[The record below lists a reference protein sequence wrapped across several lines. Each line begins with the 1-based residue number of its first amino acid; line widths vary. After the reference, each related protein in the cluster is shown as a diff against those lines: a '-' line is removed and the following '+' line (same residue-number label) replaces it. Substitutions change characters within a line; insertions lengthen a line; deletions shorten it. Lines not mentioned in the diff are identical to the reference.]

1 MAVDLGI
8 DFDMPEAQQ
17 VSLTAESEQQAARLL
32 AELTGTD
39 SQENHVA
46 SVPGASSRATP
57 DPEHEEP
64 PLLISRLIVGSVV
77 GSPMIYK
84 QFRTRLICRMVLHS
98 GFSGS

>member
-1 MAVDLGI
+1 MAVDLDI

-32 AELTGTD
+32 AEVAGTD
-39 SQENHVA
+39 SQESHVA

-64 PLLISRLIVGSVV
+64 PREEWDESA
-77 GSPMIYK
+77 
-84 QFRTRLICRMVLHS
+84 
-98 GFSGS
+98 